1 MSTDAQAPELKQEYV
16 SDFCKQA
23 EGIKLTEKWREKIF
37 HLGKHSMKMLHVV
50 LLNIPDKVTL
60 EAKKKENDQR
70 QMEKRKKKKK
80 EMRKKE

>member
-23 EGIKLTEKWREKIF
+23 EGIKLTEKWTEKIF

-80 EMRKKE
+80 